1 MHALEHRVPP
11 PVVAVL
17 TSAGMWVLAHWW
29 PLLKFEVPS
38 PVLTGLAVATLGGLV
53 SGAGVLEFKRA
64 KTTVN
69 PLHPARASSMVTT
82 GIYRF
87 TRNPMYVG
95 IVLVLL
101 GCFLAFGGASAVV
114 GLPAFVWYISRF
126 QIGPEEHVLQ
136 AKFGNEYTE
145 YQARVPRWL

>member
-38 PVLTGLAVATLGGLV
+38 RVLTGLAVATLGGLV

-95 IVLVLL
+95 ITARLTRLLSRIRWGQRRCWPTSFRLVHQ
-101 GCFLAFGGASAVV
+101 S
-114 GLPAFVWYISRF
+114 LPNRA
-126 QIGPEEHVLQ
+126 
-136 AKFGNEYTE
+136 
-145 YQARVPRWL
+145 